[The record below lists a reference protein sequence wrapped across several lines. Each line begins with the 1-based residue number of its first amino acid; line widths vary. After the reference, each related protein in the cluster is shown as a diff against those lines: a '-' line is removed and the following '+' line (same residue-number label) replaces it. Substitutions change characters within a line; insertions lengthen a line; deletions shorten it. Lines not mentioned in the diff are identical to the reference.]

1 VNISSVD
8 MSGAIPDTSSTVVTP
23 VQTMVSSR
31 PAQNV
36 GASQS
41 GQVTGAD
48 ANVNPVQVK
57 QMVAEMQSHLDSM
70 NISLQYSFYGVH
82 DEKIAVKVINKE
94 TGDVIREIP
103 PKEMQALQIKMS
115 ELCGMI
121 FNENG

>member
-1 VNISSVD
+1 MNIGSVD
-8 MSGAIPDTSSTVVTP
+8 MSGAIPDASSTVTTP

-31 PAQNV
+31 PVQTT

-41 GQVTGAD
+41 GQVTGD
-48 ANVNPVQVK
+48 VTVNPVHVK
-57 QMVAEMQSHLDSM
+57 QMVAEMQGHLDSM

-82 DEKIAVKVINKE
+82 DEKVAVKVINKE

-121 FNENG
+121 FNEKG